1 MAAVA
6 ERKHTLAAEA
16 SFCGIGAHSGKQVRV
31 SLRPS
36 GVGRI
41 VFRRLDLGGREI
53 LVSPGLAEANQC
65 TVLSQDGVKVR
76 TVEHLLAALLMCGV
90 DSAEADCD
98 GEEIPIL
105 DGSAAPLV
113 EIILQAGRRR
123 LAEPRRPFRIKKP
136 LVIEDGES
144 TVSLEPHPFF
154 EVFYAIDYDNPLIG
168 KQELGLAID
177 PATFRTEVA
186 PARTFGFLKDAEGLR
201 GRGLARGSSLENT
214 VVLDERGIVNPPL
227 RFPDEFVRHKILD
240 LIGDLALLGAPFI
253 GRVAARRAGHRLHL
267 RAVQALV
274 REAGGFDTQ

>member
-1 MAAVA
+1 MVAVA
-6 ERKHTLAAEA
+6 ELKQTLAAEA

-36 GVGRI
+36 RAGRI

-53 LVSPGLAEANQC
+53 LVNPGLAEANQC

-90 DSAEADCD
+90 DSVEADLD

-113 EIILQAGRRR
+113 EIILRAGRKR
-123 LAEPRRPFRIKKP
+123 LAEPRRPFRIEKP
-136 LVIEDGES
+136 LVVEDGHS

-154 EVFYAIDYDNPLIG
+154 EVFYAIEYDNPLIG
-168 KQELGLAID
+168 KQELGLALD
-177 PATFRTEVA
+177 PATFRAEVA

-201 GRGLARGSSLENT
+201 ARGLALGSSLENT
-214 VVLDERGIVNPPL
+214 VVLDERGVVNPPL

-240 LIGDLALLGAPFI
+240 LVGDLALLGAPLI

-274 REAGGFDTQ
+274 RGAGDVAIR